1 MALTPVPNLSV
12 PQNKGFKGTD
22 SLPIIH
28 SIRWRHLPSRYIFKD
43 VDDVI
48 TYHSHGPL
56 TIDINKHGVS
66 YLDVYFLKDT
76 DIVEVTAYIRFLRE
90 KDQLLIE
97 EPYKIGE
104 AGAVIAL
111 EDDEVNHELRR
122 VKGIAFTQKD
132 LGDGTPMYDFMNMS
146 KEGIYEVWIKVIT
159 GLGKEMHLRVPFQWD
174 NLVPSIPPEK
184 DGHDSDDAGKDNE
197 KSEYNDEYYVT
208 IVEGDSAFTKRP
220 STHFRMAGIGMLKD
234 AGCFKRIETPVLE
247 PISRPSKIQIINDIP
262 ISSCGLNLI
271 TSRFNKVVGEVVTF
285 SLVHTNKSGILR
297 IDTNYDKNGLK
308 SLGNGTF
315 KIINKGVYKIT
326 FIVTY
331 NDGQECITEGTIIG
345 EFICELNITGP
356 SLKSHVGDSIV
367 LHLDHGQNSSA
378 SNIGVLVQTPPK
390 VMQTG
395 NYTFTSS
402 SPGVYS
408 IKFIVDYGFG
418 VCEKIVNIEFI
429 SKNIS
434 PEKPEGGGG
443 GGKPEGEGGKPEGGG
458 GKPEGEGGKPEGEGG
473 KPEGEGGKPEGEGGK
488 PEGEGGK
495 PEGEGEK
502 PGKNVLKCGQTAQGG
517 MGYGEYIHAVSE
529 EGICY
534 VEYDFFS
541 APDRMRVFVNNELI
555 YDTSRKMEKE
565 GSPFGFYYKPDDGE
579 LRVVMNDGQDKGSRW
594 SYTLYCGS
602 SVPSDVKLKAEIIN

>member
-132 LGDGTPMYDFMNMS
+132 LGDGTPMYDFINMS

-159 GLGKEMHLRVPFQWD
+159 GLGKEMHLRVPFQWV

-184 DGHDSDDAGKDNE
+184 DGHDSDNAGKDNK

-262 ISSCGLNLI
+262 TSSCGLNLI

-285 SLVHTNKSGILR
+285 SLVHTNRSGILR

-315 KIINKGVYKIT
+315 KVINKGVYKVT

-390 VMQTG
+390 VIQTG

-418 VCEKIVNIEFI
+418 VCEKIVSIEFI
-429 SKNIS
+429 SKNIP
-434 PEKPEGGGG
+434 PE
-443 GGKPEGEGGKPEGGG
+443 
-458 GKPEGEGGKPEGEGG
+458 
-473 KPEGEGGKPEGEGGK
+473 
-488 PEGEGGK
+488 K

-502 PGKNVLKCGQTAQGG
+502 PDKNVLKCGQTAQGG

-555 YDTSRKMEKE
+555 YDTSRKMDKE

-602 SVPSDVKLKAEIIN
+602 SVPSDVKLKAKIIN

>member
-48 TYHSHGPL
+48 TYHSHEPL

-66 YLDVYFLKDT
+66 YFDVYFLKDT

-174 NLVPSIPPEK
+174 NLVPSIHPEK
-184 DGHDSDDAGKDNE
+184 DGHDSDDAGKDNK

-315 KIINKGVYKIT
+315 KVINKGVYKIT

-429 SKNIS
+429 SKNIP
-434 PEKPEGGGG
+434 PE
-443 GGKPEGEGGKPEGGG
+443 KPEGEGGKP
-458 GKPEGEGGKPEGEGG
+458 GE
-473 KPEGEGGKPEGEGGK
+473 
-488 PEGEGGK
+488 
-495 PEGEGEK
+495 
-502 PGKNVLKCGQTAQGG
+502 NVLKCGQTAQGG

-555 YDTSRKMEKE
+555 YDTSRKMDKE

-602 SVPSDVKLKAEIIN
+602 SVPSDVKLKAKIIN

>member
-48 TYHSHGPL
+48 TYHSHEPL

-66 YLDVYFLKDT
+66 YFDVYFLKDT

-174 NLVPSIPPEK
+174 NLVPSIHPEK
-184 DGHDSDDAGKDNE
+184 DGHDSDDAGKDNK

-315 KIINKGVYKIT
+315 KVINKGVYKIT

-429 SKNIS
+429 SKNIP
-434 PEKPEGGGG
+434 PE
-443 GGKPEGEGGKPEGGG
+443 KPEGEGGKPEGG
-458 GKPEGEGGKPEGEGG
+458 
-473 KPEGEGGKPEGEGGK
+473 
-488 PEGEGGK
+488 
-495 PEGEGEK
+495 
-502 PGKNVLKCGQTAQGG
+502 
-517 MGYGEYIHAVSE
+517 
-529 EGICY
+529 
-534 VEYDFFS
+534 
-541 APDRMRVFVNNELI
+541 
-555 YDTSRKMEKE
+555 
-565 GSPFGFYYKPDDGE
+565 
-579 LRVVMNDGQDKGSRW
+579 
-594 SYTLYCGS
+594 
-602 SVPSDVKLKAEIIN
+602 